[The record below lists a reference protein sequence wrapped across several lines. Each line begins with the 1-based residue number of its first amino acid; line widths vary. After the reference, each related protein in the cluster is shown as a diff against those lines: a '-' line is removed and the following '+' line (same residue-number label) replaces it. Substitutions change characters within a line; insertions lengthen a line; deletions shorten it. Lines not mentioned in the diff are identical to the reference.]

1 MMMRTMKYFFGL
13 LIGIAGIVLLS
24 HCSTQKPASHETI
37 LAKVGDK
44 TISVNEFIR
53 RAEYTPRPAYCRG
66 ENYIHR
72 KIILNSLVAEKL
84 LALEAGEDN
93 DLTRNHE
100 FQQYILGRKEQA
112 MRQWLFYQ
120 VAQKKV
126 KLNPDEVNRTFKR
139 AGRVYEVSFIN
150 CPTQEDAQ
158 KIRRLLDQGVPFDSL
173 AKSLNPKGKVPRR
186 EINFQASEPDIV
198 NAHLFSDSVRKGQI
212 LGPLEIDRDNFMF
225 LKVNGWHTQV
235 AFSASQQR
243 NRLDEVKEKLTERHA
258 LKIYNRYI
266 AKLMKGKTVR
276 FNEPVFRELVNILGP
291 QYFKTAKDK
300 KEAFNKKFWNK
311 DNTELERDD
320 AQSKLQKI
328 YNQPFFTVDGHT
340 WTVADFEEE
349 LLKHP
354 LVFRKKRF
362 PQHKFAQQFKLAVVD
377 MIRDRYVT
385 QDAYKR
391 GYDKVP
397 EVVRNVNM
405 WRDNLLALY
414 QKRAYLKSKG
424 VKGLKNSDIIRT
436 YLDPYVAQLRQ
447 KYADQ
452 IEINTDAFEKIHLT
466 RIDMFAFQ
474 PNQAFPVVVP
484 SFPQLTTHNKLD
496 YGRKMGN

>member
-1 MMMRTMKYFFGL
+1 MKGTMKSFFVI
-13 LIGIAGIVLLS
+13 LIAFAGILWLAG
-24 HCSTQKPASHETI
+24 CSGEKPSSHETI

-72 KIILNSLVAEKL
+72 KIVLNSLVAEKL

-126 KLNPDEVNRTFKR
+126 QLSPDEINRTYR
-139 AGRVYEVSFIN
+139 LAGRVYEVSFIN
-150 CPTQEDAQ
+150 CPTQEDVR
-158 KIRRLLDQGVPFDSL
+158 KVRRLLATGIPFDSL
-173 AKSLNPKGKVPRR
+173 AKSLNPKGRVPKR
-186 EINFQASEPDIV
+186 EINFQAPEPDIV
-198 NAHLFSDSVRKGQI
+198 NARLFADSVRKGEI
-212 LGPLEIDRDNFMF
+212 IGPLEIDRDNFMF

-235 AFSASQQR
+235 AMSPTQQR

-258 LKIYNRYI
+258 LEIYNRYI
-266 AKLMKGKTVR
+266 AGLMKGKTVH

-311 DNTELERDD
+311 DNTELERNDS
-320 AQSKLQKI
+320 QNKLQKI
-328 YNQPFFTVDGHT
+328 YHQPFFTVDGRT
-340 WTVADFEEE
+340 WTVADFEEA
-349 LLKHP
+349 LLRHP
-354 LVFRKKRF
+354 LIFRKKRF

-377 MIRDRYVT
+377 LIRDQYVT

-397 EVVRNVNM
+397 EVVRNTNM

-414 QKRAYLKSKG
+414 QKRAYLQSKG

-452 IEINTDAFEKIHLT
+452 IQINTDAFEKIHLT

-496 YGRKMGN
+496 YGRKMGD

>member
-1 MMMRTMKYFFGL
+1 MKYFFGL